1 VVDLPDDAPREDA
14 VLMER
19 DQLAEWFGSE
29 AIGQYGRGW
38 TVAFNGMVRDG
49 AIRRASR
56 PSDFE

>member
-1 VVDLPDDAPREDA
+1 
-14 VLMER
+14 MER